1 MDRMDIETELALRI
15 DPWLQ
20 HMRWRRDFAAWR
32 ERRLFQERYQ
42 EERLA
47 RVRRCLGS
55 LRGKRL
61 LDLGAGMGGF
71 AVAAARE
78 GADVYAAEFNLAYCQ
93 IAALRGKRYGLAL
106 PVLQAAGEA
115 LPVPEGSF
123 EAVCAWDVL
132 EHVRDPARVLAEAHR
147 VLRPGGV
154 FLLTVVNRLAFRD
167 PHYHLP
173 FLNWIPRPWAERWIR
188 RLARG
193 KEQAQFADRQ
203 RLSEM
208 HYFTWGRFRR
218 LAGRVGFRVEDLR
231 EKQGE
236 PGQGARYARLRRLL
250 RCIGLEGPAYRL
262 ARSFVLSS
270 FEVALWKESG
280 SPSTTS
286 PRP

>member
-1 MDRMDIETELALRI
+1 MDRAEVEAELALRI
-15 DPWLQ
+15 EPWLQ

-42 EERLA
+42 EGRLA
-47 RVRRCLGS
+47 QVRRCLGT
-55 LRGKRL
+55 LAGKRL

-71 AVAAARE
+71 AVAATRE
-78 GADVYAAEFNLAYCQ
+78 GAVVYAAEFNAAYCE
-93 IAALRGKRYGLAL
+93 ISVLRGKRYGLAL

-115 LPVPEGSF
+115 LPFPEGF
-123 EAVCAWDVL
+123 FDAVCAWDVL
-132 EHVRDPARVLAEAHR
+132 EHVRHPARVLAESHR

-173 FLNWIPRPWAERWIR
+173 LLNWVPRAWAEWWVR
-188 RLARG
+188 RAARG
-193 KEQAQFADRQ
+193 KEQVRFADRQ

-208 HYFTWGRFRR
+208 HYFTWGAFRH
-218 LAGRVGFRVEDLR
+218 LARAAGFRVQDLR
-231 EKQGE
+231 EGGSE
-236 PGQGARYARLRRLL
+236 PGRHTRYARLRRLL
-250 RCIGLEGPAYRL
+250 RLVGLERPAYRL
-262 ARSFVLSS
+262 ARSLFLSS
-270 FEVALWKESG
+270 FEVALWKESV

>member
-1 MDRMDIETELALRI
+1 MDIETELVQRI

-32 ERRLFQERYQ
+32 ERRLFQEHYQ
-42 EERLA
+42 EGRLA
-47 RVRRCLGS
+47 QVRRCLGS
-55 LRGKRL
+55 LSGKRL

-78 GADVYAAEFNLAYCQ
+78 GAEVYAAEFNAAYCQ
-93 IAALRGKRYGLAL
+93 ITALRGRRYSLAL

-115 LPVPEGSF
+115 LPFPEGSF

-132 EHVRDPARVLAEAHR
+132 EHVRDPARVLAEVHR
-147 VLRPGGV
+147 VLHPGGV

-173 FLNWIPRPWAERWIR
+173 LLNWIPRPWAECWIR
-188 RLARG
+188 RAARG

-208 HYFTWGRFRR
+208 HYFTWGALRC
-218 LAGRVGFRVEDLR
+218 LAGGVGFRVEDLR
-231 EKQGE
+231 ENQAG
-236 PGQGARYARLRRLL
+236 PRSRYGGLRRLL
-250 RCIGLEGPAYRL
+250 RCIGLERPAYRL
-262 ARSFVLSS
+262 ARRFFLSS